1 MGVKDIWA
9 KGALAEEL
17 DAGINDIQMN
27 VAELKTTVG
36 KTDDSLF
43 EAGESEGTVMG
54 KLNRIMRSASIV
66 ANEEAH
72 VYQHILSH
80 SYPGFAF
87 TTSYKEV
94 LNLKGYGWAQFK
106 TASNTNT
113 SYSITIDGV
122 PNSISGLALG
132 QYAVINIRFKTSI
145 VIQAKGSSSFTSDG
159 MAYCV
164 QYRNV

>member
-94 LNLKGYGWAQFK
+94 LNLKG
-106 TASNTNT
+106 NTNT